1 MRQREQQHHSPR
13 TKGRLKMSTYKG
25 PFSKD
30 DAECN
35 TGVGLDRDS
44 YNPGKTPNKY
54 VSNTKGKNS
63 IDLSRALDSQTY
75 DDIGTEGDGLKGGGF
90 SGPVSRN
97 RK

>member
-1 MRQREQQHHSPR
+1 MGKQRTVHGAYSGDFEES
-13 TKGRLKMSTYKG
+13 KVGGRG
-25 PFSKD
+25 FD
-30 DAECN
+30 DLAF
-35 TGVGLDRDS
+35 
-44 YNPGKTPNKY
+44 NPGPTPNKY
-54 VSNTKGKNS
+54 VSNAKGKNS

>member
-1 MRQREQQHHSPR
+1 
-13 TKGRLKMSTYKG
+13 MSIYKG

-35 TGVGLDRDS
+35 TGVGLDDNA
-44 YNPGKTPNKY
+44 YNPGPKPNVY
-54 VSNTKGKNS
+54 VSNAKGKNS

-75 DDIGTEGDGLKGGGF
+75 DDIGTEGNLLKGGGF